1 MARTP
6 ESPSPRAN
14 DKKTFIRAAGVSGNA
29 AVEDVAV
36 GDGMLVRTA
45 SAASAG
51 VTAGAV
57 SDVPEAAQPANAR
70 ESKAIIPHRRH
81 TFIIAQP
88 YIFTV

>member
-1 MARTP
+1 MASTQPIENGYTMLTTSRLL
-6 ESPSPRAN
+6 
-14 DKKTFIRAAGVSGNA
+14 DGQGNA